1 VSPIEGVSR
10 HTTCS
15 FWLVLSYEVQIRGP
29 IFKRLDFMT
38 KDEFVTKTKA
48 QLDRWNAEIDELEAK
63 ARKAKA
69 GVTEQYAKQIA
80 MLRAEVEEG
89 RKRLSEIQDSSND
102 TWQQFKEDVQDKWTT
117 FSTAVQRSKEAFVES
132 LQKGDS

>member
-1 VSPIEGVSR
+1 
-10 HTTCS
+10 
-15 FWLVLSYEVQIRGP
+15 
-29 IFKRLDFMT
+29 MT

-69 GVTEQYAKQIA
+69 GATEQYAKQIA

-102 TWQQFKEDVQDKWTT
+102 TWQEFREDVQEKWAT

-132 LQKGDS
+132 LQKGAS

>member
-1 VSPIEGVSR
+1 
-10 HTTCS
+10 
-15 FWLVLSYEVQIRGP
+15 
-29 IFKRLDFMT
+29 MT